1 MFKQYFT
8 KYKNLLKI
16 KIKWK
21 MIKKNLCCFF
31 EKIKL
36 ITHLASLKIEKKL
49 PKSRIKREHHY
60 NPFKNQKDFK
70 QILWRSISQQIRW
83 LR

>member
-1 MFKQYFT
+1 
-8 KYKNLLKI
+8 
-16 KIKWK
+16 

-70 QILWRSISQQIRW
+70 QIL
-83 LR
+83 